1 MEITIRIN
9 TCKDCRHF
17 GHSGAFTV
25 GGSRPVC
32 RHRGACYGSHAKE
45 GLTPIKVMTNTGM
58 SIEDAEKY
66 VARAEREDKEE
77 KCGDK
82 EIPMLT
88 LSDYKKGDCLH
99 WAHRVPFTN
108 RNKPTIPNWCPLKNG
123 MEY

>member
-66 VARAEREDKEE
+66 VARAETTVIRIEKEG
-77 KCGDK
+77 KGRKHPVFRFYGDRK
-82 EIPMLT
+82 
-88 LSDYKKGDCLH
+88 S
-99 WAHRVPFTN
+99 VV
-108 RNKPTIPNWCPLKNG
+108 
-123 MEY
+123 